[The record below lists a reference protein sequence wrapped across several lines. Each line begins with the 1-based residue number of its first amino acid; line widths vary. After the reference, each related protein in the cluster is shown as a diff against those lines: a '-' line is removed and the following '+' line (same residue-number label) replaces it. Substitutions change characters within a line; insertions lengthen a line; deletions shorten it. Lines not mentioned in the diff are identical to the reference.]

1 MPTPRR
7 LAVPI
12 LVGLVGLVGL
22 IALACASAGSTTESS
37 ADQELR
43 IEVDKTG
50 GIAGVSYQLIVE
62 NDGTIRGGRCEHLC
76 DWNEGDVL
84 GRIDRDTLEDL
95 VQDFADAGLFQLH
108 GQDFGDRCCDFFFY
122 ELRVRA
128 GDRDAT
134 IRGAEANLP
143 QDILAVI
150 QEIERLIAG

>member
-12 LVGLVGLVGL
+12 LVGLVGLSV
-22 IALACASAGSTTESS
+22 LACASAGSTTESS

-43 IEVDKTG
+43 IEIDKTG
-50 GIAGVSYQLIVE
+50 GIAGVSYQLVLE

-84 GRIDRDTLEDL
+84 GRIERQALETL
-95 VQDFADAGLFQLH
+95 VQDFAEAGLFQLD
-108 GQDFGDRCCDFFFY
+108 GRDFGNPCCDFFFY

-134 IRGAEANLP
+134 IRGADGALP
-143 QDILAVI
+143 QNILLLI
-150 QEIERLIAG
+150 NEIETLIR